1 MPARPVFIARDV
13 DVVPAAAL
21 IAEPTR
27 AAMITALLDDRP
39 LAAGELARVA
49 GVSPATASAH
59 LARLLGGGLVTMI
72 KQGRHRYYQ
81 LSGPEVAAAMEA
93 LAHLNTAP
101 APVRSLRESR
111 DAAALAQAR
120 TCYDHLAGRAGV
132 ALLEALL
139 AHGIL
144 TPAPGG
150 GQPAQCGPNG
160 GASPEAGGP
169 ARSPGNGAASS
180 GSGGAASSGSGGA
193 ATDGS
198 GDGASAGSGGPAAD
212 GSRDGAAPAGF
223 GSPGAPE
230 GPIPAG
236 FRVTPD
242 GMATLTSFGLDID
255 ALERTRRRFA
265 GACLDWTE
273 RKPHLNGA
281 LGAAVTARLLGLGW
295 IERGVRRRAV
305 RVTPAGREG
314 LAATFGWSLED

>member
-1 MPARPVFIARDV
+1 MSARPEFIARDV

-39 LAAGELARVA
+39 LAAGELARLA

-59 LARLLGGGLVTMI
+59 LARLLNGGLVTMI
-72 KQGRHRYYQ
+72 KQGRHRYYH
-81 LSGPEVAAAMEA
+81 LAGPEVAAAMEA
-93 LAHLNTAP
+93 LAHLSNATP
-101 APVRSLRESR
+101 VQVRSLRESQ

-139 AHGIL
+139 ARGIL
-144 TPAPGG
+144 TPVR
-150 GQPAQCGPNG
+150 
-160 GASPEAGGP
+160 PEA
-169 ARSPGNGAASS
+169 
-180 GSGGAASSGSGGA
+180 
-193 ATDGS
+193 
-198 GDGASAGSGGPAAD
+198 
-212 GSRDGAAPAGF
+212 F
-223 GSPGAPE
+223 E
-230 GPIPAG
+230 
-236 FRVTPD
+236 VTAD
-242 GMATLTSFGLDID
+242 GMATLTSFGLNIG

-281 LGAAVTARLLGLGW
+281 LGAAMTARLLGLGW
-295 IERGVRRRAV
+295 IERGSRRRAV

-314 LAATFGWSLED
+314 LAATFGWSLEG

>member
-1 MPARPVFIARDV
+1 MSARPEFIARDV

-39 LAAGELARVA
+39 LAAGELARLA

-59 LARLLGGGLVTMI
+59 LARLLNGGLVTMI

-81 LSGPEVAAAMEA
+81 LAGPEVAAAMEA
-93 LAHLNTAP
+93 LAHLSNGTP
-101 APVRSLRESR
+101 VQVRSLRESR
-111 DAAALAQAR
+111 DAAALAEAR

-139 AHGIL
+139 AGRIL
-144 TPAPGG
+144 TPATGG
-150 GQPAQCGPNG
+150 GELAACGPNG
-160 GASPEAGGP
+160 GAHPENGGRAGQAGRHARAAPQAPIRPEA
-169 ARSPGNGAASS
+169 
-180 GSGGAASSGSGGA
+180 
-193 ATDGS
+193 
-198 GDGASAGSGGPAAD
+198 
-212 GSRDGAAPAGF
+212 F
-223 GSPGAPE
+223 V
-230 GPIPAG
+230 
-236 FRVTPD
+236 VTAD
-242 GMATLTSFGLDID
+242 GMATLTSFGLNIG

-281 LGAAVTARLLGLGW
+281 LGAAMTARLLGLGW
-295 IERGVRRRAV
+295 IERGSRRRAV

-314 LAATFGWSLED
+314 LAATFGWSLEG

>member
-1 MPARPVFIARDV
+1 MSARPEFIARDV

-39 LAAGELARVA
+39 LAAGELARIA

-59 LARLLGGGLVTMI
+59 LARLLSGGLVTMI
-72 KQGRHRYYQ
+72 KQGRHRYYH
-81 LSGPEVAAAMEA
+81 LAGPEVAAVMEA
-93 LAHLNTAP
+93 LAHLSSATP
-101 APVRSLRESR
+101 VQVRSLRESR
-111 DAAALAQAR
+111 DAAALAEAR

-139 AHGIL
+139 TRGIL

-150 GQPAQCGPNG
+150 GELAACGPDGGAHPEGNG
-160 GASPEAGGP
+160 GPGENGSPDGAHAGQAGRHARVAPQAPVRPEA
-169 ARSPGNGAASS
+169 
-180 GSGGAASSGSGGA
+180 
-193 ATDGS
+193 
-198 GDGASAGSGGPAAD
+198 
-212 GSRDGAAPAGF
+212 F
-223 GSPGAPE
+223 E
-230 GPIPAG
+230 
-236 FRVTPD
+236 VTAD
-242 GMATLTSFGLDID
+242 GMATLTSFGLNIG

-281 LGAAVTARLLGLGW
+281 LGAAMTARLLGLGW
-295 IERGVRRRAV
+295 IERDRRRRAV

-314 LAATFGWSLED
+314 LAATFGWSLEG

>member
-1 MPARPVFIARDV
+1 MPARPQFIARDI

-49 GVSPATASAH
+49 GVTPATASAH

-81 LSGPEVAAAMEA
+81 LAGPEVAAAMEA
-93 LAHLNTAP
+93 LAHLSTAP
-101 APVRSLRESR
+101 VPVRSLRESR

-139 AHGIL
+139 AQGIL
-144 TPAPGG
+144 APAPGG
-150 GQPAQCGPNG
+150 GQLAECGP
-160 GASPEAGGP
+160 AGGTP
-169 ARSPGNGAASS
+169 AGDSGLVRSPGGGAVRAGS
-180 GSGGAASSGSGGA
+180 GSPAADS
-193 ATDGS
+193 S
-198 GDGASAGSGGPAAD
+198 GDGLERARPGGPAAD
-212 GSRDGAAPAGF
+212 GSGDGAAPAGS
-223 GSPGAPE
+223 GSPGRAAPQA
-230 GPIPAG
+230 PIPAG
-236 FRVTPD
+236 FRVTAA
-242 GMATLTSFGLDID
+242 GMATLTSFGLNIG
-255 ALERTRRRFA
+255 ALEKTRRRFA

-295 IERGVRRRAV
+295 IERGARRRAV

-314 LAATFGWSLED
+314 LAATFGWSLEG